1 MAQPVCGLKF
11 EAAAFYEVISRLLSL
26 LTVICAE
33 FSQKWHQF
41 SRSPGLIKA
50 ELRITGPAETSLFLP
65 ACLLALHSR
74 QPEDE
79 IISHLIS
86 N

>member
-26 LTVICAE
+26 LTVICSE

-41 SRSPGLIKA
+41 SRNPGLIKA
-50 ELRITGPAETSLFLP
+50 KLRITGPAETSLFLP
-65 ACLLALHSR
+65 ARSLLLSTKR
-74 QPEDE
+74 
-79 IISHLIS
+79 
-86 N
+86 